1 MACKMTKKQ
10 FDKGGVDYVTAIA
23 SVEQID
29 EFKSAG
35 LLSFPV
41 VVVDCGDGAVWR
53 WSGFRPGE
61 INTLIDLTVSEAAA

>member
-10 FDKGGVDYVTAIA
+10 FDKNDIEYE
-23 SVEQID
+23 SVVATREQID

-41 VVVDCGDGAVWR
+41 VVVDCGDGATWS
-53 WSGFRPGE
+53 WSGFRFDDVKRLVE
-61 INTLIDLTVSEAAA
+61 LSDNKAA